1 MKLKLWI
8 LIAPLLLGACAKQ
21 EASIGAAVTDSP
33 IQIHFDYVGSCT
45 RLLGNEGRYVAF
57 HINRIQND
65 TAEIFRFEPQ
75 RVRVT
80 DANAQSQIPLLIV
93 PEFSEIEVA
102 ARSEHAAQE
111 SYLLQVGDGKSPELG
126 HMGLAYESSGVSM
139 VPVDAKAAEQ
149 SIDCDQYAT

>member
-21 EASIGAAVTDSP
+21 EAPIGTPVADAP

-45 RLLGNEGRYVAF
+45 RLLGNEGRYVVF
-57 HINRIQND
+57 QISRIEND
-65 TAEIFRFEPQ
+65 TAEVFRFEPQ
-75 RVRVT
+75 RVRFT
-80 DANAQSQIPLLIV
+80 DAKAQSQIPLLIV

-102 ARSEHAAQE
+102 TRSEQPAE
-111 SYLLQVGDGKSPELG
+111 ELYLLQYGDAKAPELA
-126 HMGLAYESSGVSM
+126 HTGLVYESSGVLM
-139 VPVDAKAAEQ
+139 VPSDAKAAEQ